1 MLVQIIIRRM
11 KINYYTIVMTEE
23 ENGMLTASVPSL
35 PGCHTQAK
43 TQQTLLKRIQ
53 EAIEL
58 YLEVNKKSP
67 KDSFIGIQQVKISV

>member
-1 MLVQIIIRRM
+1 M
-11 KINYYTIVMTEE
+11 KISYYTIVITKE

-43 TQQTLLKRIQ
+43 DQQTLLERIQ

-58 YLEVNKKSP
+58 HLEVNKESP
-67 KDSFIGIQQVKISV
+67 RDSFLGIQQVKVSV